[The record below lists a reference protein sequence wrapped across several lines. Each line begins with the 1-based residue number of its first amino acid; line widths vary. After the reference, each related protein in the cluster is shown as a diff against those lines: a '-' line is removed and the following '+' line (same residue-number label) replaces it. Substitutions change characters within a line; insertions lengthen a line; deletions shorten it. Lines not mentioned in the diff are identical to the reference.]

1 MKREDF
7 EKAIRAEG
15 SASERTRTFASI
27 LANVSGVEMI
37 IVGGSAIELYTG
49 GDYVSGDIDLVT
61 NDRSTITTILRGWGF
76 RDEAKLWTRGD
87 LGLVIDPMQTRY
99 QGDERAVRVL
109 KGKFGSFRVAAPE
122 DLLIGRLRE
131 IRAQSTTER
140 QAQALFAQSRTLV
153 AFVGRE
159 TLDWQRLRW
168 YARKEGW
175 LDLLE
180 QV

>member
-7 EKAIRAEG
+7 EEAIRAER

-27 LANVSGVEMI
+27 LASASDAEMI

-61 NDRSTITTILRGWGF
+61 NDRRAITTVLRSWGF
-76 RDEAKLWTRGD
+76 KDEAKLWTRGD
-87 LGLVIDPMQTRY
+87 LGLVVDAMQTRY
-99 QGDERAVRVL
+99 PGDERAVRVL
-109 KGKFGSFRVAAPE
+109 KGKFGPFRVAAPE

-131 IRAQSTTER
+131 IRAQATTER

-153 AFVGRE
+153 TFVGRE

-168 YARKEGW
+168 YAKREGW
-175 LDLLE
+175 LDLLQ